1 MKIFKVLL
9 LILSSMAAVAA
20 AVYAF
25 LEKREECL
33 EYLGLAVEK
42 VKDIGESVLGAA
54 SGLLDRVF
62 TEEDLIESDEAE
74 EAAIFEE

>member
-1 MKIFKVLL
+1 MKILKAVL

-25 LEKREECL
+25 LEKKEECL
-33 EYLGLAVEK
+33 EYFGLAVEK
-42 VKDIGESVLGAA
+42 VKEIGQSLLEVV

-62 TEEDLIESDEAE
+62 TEEDLIDPDEAD
-74 EAAIFEE
+74 EAAFFEE